1 MRIDSAPAVLSFQ
14 GLKQYREIHQLQL
27 QLVEYVR
34 TDPDVPAI
42 FLVVEHPPVFTLGR
56 RGGREFLVVNEKFLT
71 EKNIEI
77 LPIER
82 GGVITYHGP
91 GQLVVYPIIHLRRAK
106 ISVTRLVFQLEE
118 LMIKIAAAFQ
128 VSAGRDSRNHGV
140 WVRGKKLGS
149 IGIAVRHGVSYHGM
163 ALNVNPDLQPFS
175 WIHPCGLLDV
185 QMTSLVNES
194 GGAVSL
200 HEVEVLLP
208 DLLTNEFNVT
218 FTEYPLK
225 SLETYRYQ

>member
-27 QLVEYVR
+27 QLVEHVR

-185 QMTSLVNES
+185 QMTSLANET
-194 GGAVSL
+194 GNAVSL
-200 HEVEVLLP
+200 HEVEALLP

>member
-27 QLVEYVR
+27 QLVEHVR

-185 QMTSLVNES
+185 QMTSLANES
-194 GGAVSL
+194 GNAVSL
-200 HEVEVLLP
+200 HEVEALLP

>member
-27 QLVEYVR
+27 QLVEHVR

-82 GGVITYHGP
+82 GGVITYHSP

-185 QMTSLVNES
+185 QMTSLANES
-194 GGAVSL
+194 GNAVSL
-200 HEVEVLLP
+200 HEVEALLP

>member
-27 QLVEYVR
+27 QLVEHVR

-71 EKNIEI
+71 GKNIEI

-185 QMTSLVNES
+185 QMTSLANES
-194 GGAVSL
+194 GNAVSL
-200 HEVEVLLP
+200 HEVEALLP

>member
-1 MRIDSAPAVLSFQ
+1 MRLDSVPAVLSFQ
-14 GLKQYREIHQLQL
+14 GVKQYREIHQLQL

-185 QMTSLVNES
+185 QMTSLANES
-194 GGAVSL
+194 GNAVSL

-218 FTEYPLK
+218 FIESPLK
-225 SLETYRYQ
+225 SLEAYRYP

>member
-1 MRIDSAPAVLSFQ
+1 MRLDSVPAVLSFQ
-14 GLKQYREIHQLQL
+14 GVKQYREIHQLQL

-106 ISVTRLVFQLEE
+106 ISVTRLVFQMEE
-118 LMIKIAAAFQ
+118 LMIKIATAFQ

-163 ALNVNPDLQPFS
+163 ALNLNPDLQPFS

-185 QMTSLVNES
+185 QMTSLANES
-194 GGAVSL
+194 GNAVSL
-200 HEVEVLLP
+200 HEVEALLP